1 MKTSFVKQPAPK
13 WIMID
18 AEGQTIGKIAAKA
31 ATILRGKH
39 RATFAAHMLGADHIV
54 VINAAKVALPPK
66 KGLRKTYYRHTGFP
80 GNMKVASL
88 TWMLEKKPT
97 YVIEHAV
104 KGMLPPT
111 RLAQQMMKRLHVFAD
126 AVHPYAAQQPL
137 PMSLSSKSA

>member
-1 MKTSFVKQPAPK
+1 MKTSFVKQPAPQ
-13 WIMID
+13 WLLID

-54 VINAAKVALPPK
+54 VINAAKMHLPPK

-88 TWMLEKKPT
+88 TWMMEHKPT

-104 KGMLPPT
+104 KGMLADN
-111 RLAQQMMKRLHVFAD
+111 RLSRQMMKRLHVFAD
-126 AVHPYAAQQPL
+126 DKHGYEAQQPKAI
-137 PMSLSSKSA
+137 SLSSKAK

>member
-1 MKTSFVKQPAPK
+1 MKTSFVKQPAPQ

-39 RATFAAHMLGADHIV
+39 RATFASHMLGADHIV
-54 VINAAKVALPPK
+54 VVNASKIALPPK

-104 KGMLPPT
+104 KGMLPSN

-126 AVHPYAAQQPL
+126 AEHPYAAQQPKAI
-137 PMSLSSKSA
+137 SLSSKSK

>member
-13 WIMID
+13 WLMID
-18 AEGQTIGKIAAKA
+18 AEGQTIGKIAARA

-39 RATFAAHMLGADHIV
+39 RASFAAHMLGADHIV
-54 VINAAKVALPPK
+54 IVNASKIALPPK

-97 YVIEHAV
+97 YVLEHAI
-104 KGMLPPT
+104 KGMLT
-111 RLAQQMMKRLHVFAD
+111 ANRLREQMMKRLHVYAD
-126 AVHPYAAQQPL
+126 AAHPYEAQKPE
-137 PMSLSSKSA
+137 PISLTFTSK